1 MPDLLMGFGCIGK
14 WLSMKFILTPM
25 IMCLSIWS
33 LPMAHA
39 QTPPTVIVPN
49 EEKPQIVDL
58 QSGFP
63 NRNGTFSAML
73 VVIPA
78 SELTEFEKPAKEGL
92 KLSQVTSA
100 ETGAELAVKLVFEG
114 FGLNADQEAD
124 VTYDLLIKAPNGKT
138 YGHSDYRTLAGM
150 KKKISAPEAVFDSGP
165 EVVHLVFED
174 KDALGVYTLYATI
187 TDNVTKR
194 SVPLKIT
201 LTHIAKG
208 GVAVVKATP
217 KPKVQ
222 KRRKKHR

>member
-1 MPDLLMGFGCIGK
+1 
-14 WLSMKFILTPM
+14 MKFILTPM
-25 IMCLSIWS
+25 IMCLSIW
-33 LPMAHA
+33 LQPMAYA

-49 EEKPQIVDL
+49 EEKPHIVDL

-63 NRNGTFSAML
+63 NRNGPFSAML

-78 SELTEFEKPAKEGL
+78 SELTEFEKPANEGL

-138 YGHSDYRTLAGM
+138 YGHSDYRTLTGI

-174 KDALGVYTLYATI
+174 KDAIGVYTLYATI
-187 TDNVTKR
+187 TDNITKR
-194 SVPLKIT
+194 SVPLKIS
-201 LTHIAKG
+201 LTHIQKG
-208 GVAVVKATP
+208 GATGSPAVKS
-217 KPKVQ
+217 KGR
-222 KRRKKHR
+222 KRSKSRRR